1 MAEVTSS
8 IEGELTVIVLNNVE
22 AMALADLLET
32 SDPDDNIELDEL
44 TNAMIGA
51 TYESR

>member
-1 MAEVTSS
+1 MATVTS
-8 IEGELTVIVLNNVE
+8 GALTVIVLNDVE

-44 TNAMIGA
+44 TNAMIGI
-51 TYESR
+51 TYE